1 MDRAKNVL
9 ARLALDRPSVR
20 AWALYDWAN
29 SAFTTTVIT
38 AVFPVYFTSVAG
50 ADLAPGEATRLLA
63 RTTTIALATSA
74 VIAPFLGA
82 LADWAP
88 IKKRL
93 LGMFMAIGAVAA
105 GGLTLIH
112 RGDWL
117 LAAVLFGIGNVGFT
131 ASLTFY
137 DSLLPHIARSD
148 EIDRVSAGGY
158 AMGYLGGGLLLA
170 VNVAWILSPTTF
182 GFSDAGH
189 ASRAS
194 FLSVALW
201 WALFSIP
208 LFRRVP
214 EPAIR
219 SRSQGLSTSQL
230 VANALGDLGHTLRD
244 LRRYRNAFLL
254 LLAFVIYSDGINTII
269 RMATSYGTELGLN
282 QGSLITA
289 ILLVQFAGIPFAFLF
304 GFLADRIGP
313 KPSIFLA
320 LAVYMVICVMGY
332 SMRTERDFYLLA
344 VMVASVQ
351 GGSQALSR
359 SLFASMIPRDRSSEF
374 FGFFSIFEKFGAI
387 AGPAAFEV
395 ASRATG
401 SSRGAILSVM
411 VFFVVGAAV
420 LAFVDVKEGRTATA
434 EAAAP
439 AATTDPA
446 PER

>member
-1 MDRAKNVL
+1 
-9 ARLALDRPSVR
+9 
-20 AWALYDWAN
+20 
-29 SAFTTTVIT
+29 
-38 AVFPVYFTSVAG
+38 
-50 ADLAPGEATRLLA
+50 
-63 RTTTIALATSA
+63 
-74 VIAPFLGA
+74 
-82 LADWAP
+82 
-88 IKKRL
+88 
-93 LGMFMAIGAVAA
+93 
-105 GGLTLIH
+105 
-112 RGDWL
+112 
-117 LAAVLFGIGNVGFT
+117 
-131 ASLTFY
+131 
-137 DSLLPHIARSD
+137 
-148 EIDRVSAGGY
+148 
-158 AMGYLGGGLLLA
+158 
-170 VNVAWILSPTTF
+170 
-182 GFSDAGH
+182 
-189 ASRAS
+189 
-194 FLSVALW
+194 
-201 WALFSIP
+201 
-208 LFRRVP
+208 
-214 EPAIR
+214 
-219 SRSQGLSTSQL
+219 
-230 VANALGDLGHTLRD
+230 
-244 LRRYRNAFLL
+244 
-254 LLAFVIYSDGINTII
+254 
-269 RMATSYGTELGLN
+269 
-282 QGSLITA
+282 
-289 ILLVQFAGIPFAFLF
+289 VQFAGIPFAFLF